1 MSICVYVSAIA
12 CMDVYVNTR
21 AYIGAFAG
29 VYVCVG
35 ELDCRPRRVCAYVSA
50 IEYIDMYVHSIVYV

>member
-1 MSICVYVSAIA
+1 MSAIA

-29 VYVCVG
+29 VDVCVCVC
-35 ELDCRPRRVCAYVSA
+35 ELDCRPQRVCAYVSA
-50 IEYIDMYVHSIVYV
+50 IEYIDMYVHSIVCV

>member
-1 MSICVYVSAIA
+1 MYVSAIA

-29 VYVCVG
+29 VDVCVCVSLIAG
-35 ELDCRPRRVCAYVSA
+35 LNVCVRT
-50 IEYIDMYVHSIVYV
+50 